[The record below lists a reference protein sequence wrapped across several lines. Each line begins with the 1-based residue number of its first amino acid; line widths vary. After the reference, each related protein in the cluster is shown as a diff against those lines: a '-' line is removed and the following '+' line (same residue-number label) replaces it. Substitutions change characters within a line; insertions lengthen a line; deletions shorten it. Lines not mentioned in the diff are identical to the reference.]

1 MEKGKEIRFIDSHY
15 NTLFKIPNGSYI
27 TIVGADGRKS
37 TYKCRYIDGYHLYV
51 GNYGYHI
58 CEFAERMERN
68 GSSCRPA
75 GEMEI
80 FLTELENGSA
90 YDYMCSRGH
99 NLSKTETINIL
110 KEYIYAS
117 RGVGNINTEAEFNKG
132 VLENIKELYCEDGM

>member
-1 MEKGKEIRFIDSHY
+1 MEKGKEIRFIDSRY

-37 TYKCRYIDGYHLYV
+37 TYKCRYIDEYHLYV
-51 GNYGYHI
+51 RNYCYHI
-58 CEFAERMERN
+58 CEFAERMEKN
-68 GSSCRPA
+68 GSTCRPA
-75 GEMEI
+75 EEMEI
-80 FLTELENGSA
+80 FLAELENGSA

-99 NLSKTETINIL
+99 KLSKTETINIL

-132 VLENIKELYCEDGM
+132 VLENIKELYCEDRM

>member
-1 MEKGKEIRFIDSHY
+1 MEKEKEIRFIDSRY

-37 TYKCRYIDGYHLYV
+37 TYKCRYIDEYHLYV

-68 GSSCRPA
+68 GSTCRPA
-75 GEMEI
+75 EEMEI
-80 FLTELENGSA
+80 FLAELENGSV

>member
-1 MEKGKEIRFIDSHY
+1 MKKEKEIRFIDSRY

-37 TYKCRYIDGYHLYV
+37 TYKCRYIDEYHLYV

-68 GSSCRPA
+68 GSTCRPA
-75 GEMEI
+75 EEMEI
-80 FLTELENGSA
+80 FLAELENGSA

>member
-1 MEKGKEIRFIDSHY
+1 MEKEKEIRFIDSRY

-68 GSSCRPA
+68 GSTCRPA
-75 GEMEI
+75 EEMEI
-80 FLTELENGSA
+80 FLAELENGSA

>member
-1 MEKGKEIRFIDSHY
+1 MEKEKEIRFIDSRY

-37 TYKCRYIDGYHLYV
+37 TYKCRYIDEYHLYV

-68 GSSCRPA
+68 GSTCRPA
-75 GEMEI
+75 EEMEI
-80 FLTELENGSA
+80 FLAELENGSA